1 MATAQRLLSCRF
13 SEGDM
18 ESHLLLNGFDHALP
32 DAYIC
37 SASRPASPA
46 ASLSL
51 QYIFSFVYLAIS
63 IPRDCLLDE
72 LDLLAVWEC
81 VADLATPAG
90 VAEAL
95 SGSVW
100 WARGVEGTTR
110 GFSAVNQRLSGS
122 RSGRRRPGRFYRF
135 LTSPIF
141 QR

>member
-72 LDLLAVWEC
+72 LDLLGT
-81 VADLATPAG
+81 LATSC
-90 VAEAL
+90 AL
-95 SGSVW
+95 EIAS
-100 WARGVEGTTR
+100 
-110 GFSAVNQRLSGS
+110 
-122 RSGRRRPGRFYRF
+122 
-135 LTSPIF
+135 LTPTGHCKANCL
-141 QR
+141 QATPC